1 MPLAE
6 GVSARISMKAY
17 TTGDIQPNTLDDP
30 ATAPGATG
38 AQTLRR
44 VSSTLS
50 LMKNT
55 YQSAEIRTDRQIV
68 DFRHGTKRAEGNI
81 AGEISLGTYMDLFEA
96 VHRDTRTSV
105 PAVDQ
110 TVLTSLT
117 ADGTAGTLVFT
128 GGDPVAAGLRVG
140 QLIRL
145 TGTTANDNKNF
156 TIIGFGG
163 TTNRTVTVD
172 PKPTTHASVST
183 FSVASP
189 GYSTSVPSTGFVKRK
204 FGFEVYHDDLDIAR
218 LYQECRIGSY
228 RLALPATGMGT
239 CEFTVLGRSQF
250 DPVSGPYFTSPNPET
265 GTAVLAAV
273 NGSLFFG
280 TEKIGVATSADLT
293 MNLTPTPAE
302 VIGQN
307 FSAEIFLGRANLTG
321 TVTAFLDS
329 QDLINDFVNETELAM
344 LFTLNAT
351 SDPASPAMT
360 IYLPRLKFGTAGV
373 NLTGEGGQSVSLSVQ
388 ALKYV
393 GSAPGVPQTTVVIH
407 DTEATTGGGLLGAD
421 AERSDAGRGAELEH
435 GAPTPRARG
444 VRGNAD

>member
-6 GVSARISMKAY
+6 GVSARIAYKAY
-17 TTGDIQPNTLDDP
+17 TTGDILPNALDDP
-30 ATAPGATG
+30 LTAPGPTG
-38 AQTLRR
+38 GQSLRR

-81 AGEISLGTYMDLFEA
+81 AGELSLGTYMDLFQA
-96 VHRDTRTSV
+96 VHRDT
-105 PAVDQ
+105 AVVTPTIDQ
-110 TVLTSLT
+110 TVLISVAADAPTSTLT
-117 ADGTAGTLVFT
+117 FG
-128 GGDPVAAGLRVG
+128 GGDPVVAGLKVG

-145 TGTTANDNKNF
+145 TGTTANDGQNF
-156 TIIGFGG
+156 SIIAFSGAS
-163 TTNRTVTVD
+163 NRTVLVD
-172 PKPTTHASVST
+172 PKPVTMVADTTFTVLT
-183 FSVASP
+183 P
-189 GYSTSVPSTGFVKRK
+189 GKMTSVPSTNFVKRK
-204 FGFEVYHDDLDIAR
+204 FGFEVFHDDLNIAR

-239 CEFTVLGRSQF
+239 CEFTVLGRSQY
-250 DPVSGPYFTSPNPET
+250 DPPSGPYFTAPAGET

-273 NGSLFFG
+273 NGSLYFG
-280 TEKIGVATSADLT
+280 SQKIGVATAADLT

-329 QDLINDFVNETELAM
+329 QVLIDDFINETEVSM
-344 LFTLNAT
+344 LFTLNA
-351 SDPASPAMT
+351 SSAPNSPAMT
-360 IYLPRLKFGTAGV
+360 IYLPRLKFGTAAV

-393 GSAPGVPQTTVVIH
+393 GGAVGVPHTTVLIH
-407 DTEATTGGGLLGAD
+407 DTEA
-421 AERSDAGRGAELEH
+421 
-435 GAPTPRARG
+435 
-444 VRGNAD
+444 V